1 LLIGTRTKPSVAG
14 SNSAVPAIQ
23 NSQIVL
29 GSQHYLV
36 RGHIGI
42 CGSKTRL
49 QLGQNPL
56 VHMFNY
62 VIRFLKEVRQEMDKV
77 VWPAKDRVIRLTL
90 AVVVIA
96 VVISLYIT
104 SLDYLFSKLIGS
116 MVRGA

>member
-1 LLIGTRTKPSVAG
+1 
-14 SNSAVPAIQ
+14 
-23 NSQIVL
+23 
-29 GSQHYLV
+29 
-36 RGHIGI
+36 
-42 CGSKTRL
+42 
-49 QLGQNPL
+49 
-56 VHMFNY
+56 
-62 VIRFLKEVRQEMDKV
+62 MDKV